1 MFDWRDWRKRF
12 VHAID
17 ITRLTQNSIAEQAG
31 VSPETLSRIIHGIH
45 AQPQFETVVKI
56 VYATHEN
63 VGWLL
68 GEQRAPLSSEEMAR
82 MREIADYMGTTFPP
96 LGRKAPPRSRIPL
109 ALPSRPM
116 TPSEIMLASLEIVTA
131 ETVTMLDVLNDA
143 ETSRER
149 REAKRRVLEIRAKA
163 HELDSWISVGGLTD

>member
-12 VHAID
+12 VSAID
-17 ITRLTQNSIAEQAG
+17 ITRRTQNAIAEQAG

-56 VYATHEN
+56 VYATHES

-68 GEQRAPLSSEEMAR
+68 GEARAPLSSEEIAK
-82 MREIADYMGTTFPP
+82 MREITDFMGTIFAP
-96 LGRKAPPRSRIPL
+96 LGRRVPWGATLPS

-116 TPSEIMLASLEIVTA
+116 TPTSRMLASVEAVTA
-131 ETVTMLDVLNDA
+131 ETVTMLDVLDDV
-143 ETSRER
+143 ETTRER

-163 HELDSWISVGGLTD
+163 HELLNWISAGGLAE